1 MGEEV
6 GTKEVVRGRVEDEVV
21 RGRVEEEVVRGRVE
35 EEVVRGRIV
44 EEEATGTGERMGR
57 GDVVAVTVARIVG
70 DGAGTATVGQTGRV
84 GDSDRDLDDLDLVC
98 VFLVI
103 GGRGG
108 KPGPLPRAFGPR
120 RGLGPSVR
128 LVPGP
133 LDLRGGR
140 TQPSGGGGGGGGAGW
155 HIGDSDRDLDD
166 LDLVCVF
173 LVIGGRGGKP
183 GPLPRAF
190 GRGLGPRVRLV
201 PGPLNLRGGRTQPSG
216 GGGGGGGGGGAGWH
230 IGCPFNTHV
239 WPGGQITLVHDSAG
253 RGGGIF
259 GRITAMHPSRL
270 APAGP
275 HWPYPMLTQDMN
287 TIRTATRLLI
297 VRIGNDTKN
306 RPALYNIFPRHTRPR
321 IFYINKQ

>member
-140 TQPSGGGGGGGGAGW
+140 TQPSGGGGGGGG
-155 HIGDSDRDLDD
+155 
-166 LDLVCVF
+166 
-173 LVIGGRGGKP
+173 
-183 GPLPRAF
+183 
-190 GRGLGPRVRLV
+190 
-201 PGPLNLRGGRTQPSG
+201 
-216 GGGGGGGGGGAGWH
+216 GGGAGWH